1 MAHTTS
7 LGIFICAVLL
17 LSAAVHSESARVLRE
32 RPEGERGQW
41 VAGAGHAGG
50 GAAAETE
57 MKVPGGEGQRQD
69 MPALP
74 SESKRLSPGG
84 PDPQHH

>member
-17 LSAAVHSESARVLRE
+17 LSAAVRSESARVLRE

-41 VAGAGHAGG
+41 VAGAGHAV
-50 GAAAETE
+50 GAAVADTE
-57 MKVPGGEGQRQD
+57 MKVPGEGQRQEYT
-69 MPALP
+69 PALP